1 MENKRVRLQKLID
14 IFQNQADSFIL
25 HNKVIHD
32 LPTSHLKDYDDYDH
46 IDDTDEF
53 GNPSMKPRFSKP
65 SPGEGVNAEDISILL
80 PSTLGIG
87 WCVEHDAISLAI
99 KESKLRFAQANESID
114 RIRLVLGYK
123 SVLFRTLVRNART
136 QITKTRA
143 WTAVHNADTT
153 VHQHAWNYCMARDAY
168 LKVQDG
174 SGECEDLPEL
184 KPADLRIS
192 TAILGAAQVGQR
204 NKQLPW
210 IWSFGTDDTT
220 DEWTNECMSLIVPD
234 HN

>member
-1 MENKRVRLQKLID
+1 MTGYIINVIKVCWALSPLIYCRLHCKWDHSVLCTYILSSFA
-14 IFQNQADSFIL
+14 ILSPLNQHKKWLNIT
-25 HNKVIHD
+25 KC
-32 LPTSHLKDYDDYDH
+32 PQC
-46 IDDTDEF
+46 
-53 GNPSMKPRFSKP
+53 
-65 SPGEGVNAEDISILL
+65 LL

-87 WCVEHDAISLAI
+87 WCVENDAISLAI

-123 SVLFRTLVRNART
+123 SVLFHTLVQNART

-143 WTAVHNADTT
+143 WMAVHNADTT

-174 SGECEDLPEL
+174 SRECEDLPEL

-192 TAILGAAQVGQR
+192 TAILGTAQVGQC

-210 IWSFGTDDTT
+210 IWSFRTDDTT